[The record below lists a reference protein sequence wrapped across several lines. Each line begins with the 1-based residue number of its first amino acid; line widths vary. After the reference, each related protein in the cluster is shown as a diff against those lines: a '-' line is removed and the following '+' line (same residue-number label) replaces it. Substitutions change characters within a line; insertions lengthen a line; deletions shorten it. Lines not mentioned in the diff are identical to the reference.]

1 MRCIA
6 CTIRDSMP
14 PEQSAQFQ
22 ARVLIVLGVIMLYG
36 ATRLAL
42 SLWTD
47 DDGIWPRRRAVTQ
60 WLPICATVI
69 AALALKQ
76 PAIAIGL
83 IFGSSVACLSLV
95 IGLGS
100 CFGMLTD
107 VPPNSRVWP
116 MVLPVVLLILMMGFH
131 GSFTWVHGAMLLG
144 LGAAILGVWLEKPQA
159 DRLIP
164 LGDPRPPKPT
174 RGLLTIGACIL
185 AVAGGLLAVRG
196 LPGSA
201 TRLLTPDI
209 AAATVLSPL
218 LLLPALGAATTV
230 AHRGQMGNVITAVT
244 GTVLLNL
251 CLLLPLVIF
260 VGAGRALLGHMAID
274 SAAAA
279 TTFPLIA
286 WRVDTVLMVVL
297 SFALVPIAAARW
309 VPERFESML
318 LIGAYVAYLFV
329 KMVFARV
336 MSM

>member
-1 MRCIA
+1 
-6 CTIRDSMP
+6 MP
-14 PEQSAQFQ
+14 ADQLAQYQ
-22 ARVLIVLGVIMLYG
+22 ARGSIVLGVIILYA
-36 ATRLAL
+36 ATRLAFT
-42 SLWTD
+42 LWTD
-47 DDGIWPRRRAVTQ
+47 IDGVWPRRRALAQ
-60 WLPICATVI
+60 WFPICATVV
-69 AALALKQ
+69 AALCLNQ
-76 PAIAIGL
+76 PGIAVGL

-107 VPPNSRVWP
+107 IPSNSRVWP
-116 MVLPVVLLILMMGFH
+116 LVLPVGLLLLIMGFH
-131 GSFTWVHGAMLLG
+131 GSFTWTHGAMLLG
-144 LGAAILGVWLEKPQA
+144 LGGAILGVWNERPEA
-159 DRLIP
+159 GRLVP
-164 LGDPRPPKPT
+164 TQEPKNPW
-174 RGLLTIGACIL
+174 RGLLTAAAVVLAIGGGFL
-185 AVAGGLLAVRG
+185 AAHG

-209 AAATVLSPL
+209 AAAAVLSPL

-260 VGAGRALLGHMAID
+260 VGAGRALLHHIPLDA
-274 SAAAA
+274 AAAA
-279 TTFPLIA
+279 TTFPLVV
-286 WRVDTVLMVVL
+286 WRVDTVLIVVL
-297 SFALVPIAAARW
+297 SFALIPIAAARW